1 MLGEQNP
8 YLRGIREKSCLG
20 EGRVCWAA
28 RWTPLGRYSWSFY
41 IKVSQA
47 ASLMFRVGWRDPARS
62 CADCALSLY
71 EVTNG

>member
-20 EGRVCWAA
+20 EGRVCRAV

-47 ASLMFRVGWRDPARS
+47 ASLMFRVG
-62 CADCALSLY
+62 
-71 EVTNG
+71 